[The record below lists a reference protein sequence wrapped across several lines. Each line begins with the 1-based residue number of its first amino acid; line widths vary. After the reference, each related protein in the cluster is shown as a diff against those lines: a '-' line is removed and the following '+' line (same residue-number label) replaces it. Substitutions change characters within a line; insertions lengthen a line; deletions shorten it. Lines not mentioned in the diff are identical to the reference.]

1 MPPCHNNHDY
11 AQPGQQDSVGQD
23 CFFVSAETVSP
34 VGRKKCQ
41 QCDSNDEMRPGWR
54 ARTDARHEQQL
65 SGAGKTG
72 KHPEQK
78 TGTCCPKR
86 SAGPKGVSGPPVDEV
101 GTEYAECQGHRKSNT
116 HRMNGMAENGNAR
129 FRQMMTREL
138 TNRINQIFCSVLALL
153 IGQMR
158 LLRLSLAAILVA
170 IVTGCQGRLSTLDP
184 AGPAAETIALLWN
197 VMFVGSAGIFILVT
211 ILLAMSFRAKRS
223 NCSETTLERTW
234 IIGLG
239 ICFTMTVL
247 AILLAYGIVAGNRLT
262 ASHSEDAVKVSARAD
277 RSGWTFSY
285 DARPGHST
293 RDILHIPAG
302 QNVTVSIT
310 TGDVIHS
317 FWVPRLAGKL
327 DAIPGHVN
335 TLKLRANEP
344 GTYAGRS
351 AEYSGP
357 GYLGNRFEVRSH
369 GADTWQA
376 FLQGELD

>member
-1 MPPCHNNHDY
+1 
-11 AQPGQQDSVGQD
+11 
-23 CFFVSAETVSP
+23 
-34 VGRKKCQ
+34 
-41 QCDSNDEMRPGWR
+41 
-54 ARTDARHEQQL
+54 
-65 SGAGKTG
+65 
-72 KHPEQK
+72 
-78 TGTCCPKR
+78 
-86 SAGPKGVSGPPVDEV
+86 
-101 GTEYAECQGHRKSNT
+101 
-116 HRMNGMAENGNAR
+116 
-129 FRQMMTREL
+129 
-138 TNRINQIFCSVLALL
+138 
-153 IGQMR
+153 
-158 LLRLSLAAILVA
+158 
-170 IVTGCQGRLSTLDP
+170 
-184 AGPAAETIALLWN
+184 
-197 VMFVGSAGIFILVT
+197 MFVGSAGIFILVT

-223 NCSETTLERTW
+223 NSSETTLERTW

-262 ASHSEDAVKVSARAD
+262 ASHSEGAVKVSARAD